1 MSPDALVCF
10 LSFRDAG
17 TMPEDRVVL
26 PSDAILCLRFFV
38 VMMADVSILRDANA

>member
-10 LSFRDAG
+10 LSFCGAG

-26 PSDAILCLRFFV
+26 PGDAILYLRFFV